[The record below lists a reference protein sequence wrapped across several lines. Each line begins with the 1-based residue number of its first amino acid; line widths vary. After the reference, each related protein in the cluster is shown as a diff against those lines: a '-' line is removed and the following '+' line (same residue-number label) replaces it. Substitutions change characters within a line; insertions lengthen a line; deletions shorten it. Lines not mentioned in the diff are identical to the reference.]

1 MELKMLIHR
10 EKDNSFVIVKNGY
23 PYHVVSGMEEYVQL
37 CEKYEINKDLFE
49 EEKEVVVSFNDLK
62 QQKLDMLK
70 KDVEDYFYSIYPLY
84 KQNNIAIFGTDD
96 EKLKFKDFHDKI
108 ADEYD
113 NMVEKINACVSID
126 ELKDIS

>member
-1 MELKMLIHR
+1 MLIHR

>member
-1 MELKMLIHR
+1 MLIHR

-108 ADEYD
+108 AEEYG